1 MNNRECQERWR
12 VMYYPNVNQTT
23 RIKSRVMTVIG
34 NGSLA
39 VEPNIV
45 QIQLEVRTENK
56 QLSQA
61 QKENADAMNQ
71 VIESLLKLGIDR
83 ENMQTVSY
91 TIFPQ
96 NDYIEGK
103 QVFRGYEVRNA
114 IMVKIRNIQE
124 AGNVIDTAVKNGAT
138 GVSNIQFTV
147 ENEQLEYQ
155 KALSLALNNALS
167 KAQTMA
173 ATMQLQLNP
182 HPIKIT
188 EELNAQPI
196 AYQSFSTMEK
206 SMSTPIEQGKITI
219 NATVNVQ
226 FEY

>member
-1 MNNRECQERWR
+1 
-12 VMYYPNVNQTT
+12 MYYPYAHQTT
-23 RIKSRVMTVIG
+23 RTKPRVMTVIG

-61 QKENADAMNQ
+61 QQENAIAMNQ
-71 VIESLLKLGIDR
+71 VIGSLLELGITR
-83 ENMQTVSY
+83 ENIQTVSY
-91 TIFPQ
+91 TIVPQ
-96 NDYIEGK
+96 YDYIEGK
-103 QVFRGYEVRNA
+103 QIFRGYEVTNA
-114 IMVKIRNIQE
+114 ITVKITNIEQV
-124 AGNVIDTAVKNGAT
+124 GNVIDVAVQNGAN
-138 GVSNIQFTV
+138 GVSNIKFTV

-155 KALSLALNNALS
+155 KALSLALKNALE

-173 ATMQLQLNP
+173 ATMQLQLDP

-188 EELNAQPI
+188 EVAKEQPI
-196 AYQSFSTMEK
+196 LYQSFSIMEK
-206 SMSTPIEQGKITI
+206 SASTPIEPGQITI

-226 FEY
+226 FQY